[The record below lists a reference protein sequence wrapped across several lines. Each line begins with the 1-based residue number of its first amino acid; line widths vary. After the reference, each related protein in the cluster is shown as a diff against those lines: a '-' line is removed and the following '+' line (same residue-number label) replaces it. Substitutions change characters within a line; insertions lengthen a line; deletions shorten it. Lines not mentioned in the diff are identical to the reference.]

1 MSRATRNRA
10 RVWCCAL
17 ILGAAVCWFAPLSRA
32 QNASLQGIVQD
43 STHQPILGASVSLIE
58 DGKRVLATST
68 DAQGAYAFVH
78 LAAGTYVVRAEISG
92 NVTKTSSS
100 ISLGQNEAKHLDL
113 TLDAAPQFFDEPH
126 FTVAGVTDAS
136 GTGGHGSDA
145 VVKATN
151 GMVKSTVSLSEPKES
166 KKVSEQSLREA
177 IARNPKNADLY
188 ESLADIEENSGRSL
202 DAVRDYQR
210 ASELDPSEPNLF
222 AWGAELL
229 LHHASDPAIEVFRK
243 GHERYAQSSRILIGL
258 GVAEYSRGS
267 YEQATKDL
275 CAASDL
281 NPVDPNPY
289 LFLGKFQTI
298 AASRT
303 AAADEKLK
311 RFAELQP
318 DNALADYYYA
328 LSLWYRRAGSND
340 PTSATVESLL
350 QKAVNLDP
358 KLGLAY
364 FHLGIVY
371 AEKKNM
377 TEAISAYQKAVVAT
391 PELEEAHYRLAQAYK
406 STGQTEKAQQEFQAF
421 EQIRKDGAAQ
431 SDRERHEIQQF
442 VYTLRNSNSA
452 AQNH

>member
-1 MSRATRNRA
+1 MSMATRNRA

-17 ILGAAVCWFAPLSRA
+17 TLGVVVCWLAPLSYA
-32 QNASLQGIVQD
+32 QSASLQGIVQD
-43 STHQPILGASVSLIE
+43 STHQPISGASVSLIN
-58 DGKRVLATST
+58 DGKQVLATST
-68 DAQGAYAFVH
+68 DAQGAYAFLH
-78 LAAGTYVVRAEISG
+78 LAAGTYVVRADLSG
-92 NVTKTSSS
+92 NATKTSNPIPLS
-100 ISLGQNEAKHLDL
+100 QNEAKHIDL
-113 TLDAAPQFFDEPH
+113 TLDSAPQFFDEPH

-151 GMVKSTVSLSEPKES
+151 GMVKSTVSLNEPRES
-166 KKVSEQSLREA
+166 REVSEQSLREA
-177 IARNPKNADLY
+177 IARNPKEPNLY
-188 ESLADIEENSGRSL
+188 ESLADIEEKSGRSL

-210 ASELDPSEPNLF
+210 AAELDPSEPNLF

-229 LHHASDPAIEVFRK
+229 LHHAAEPAIEVFRK
-243 GHERYAQSSRILIGL
+243 GHERYTQSSRILIGL

-281 NPVDPNPY
+281 DPGDPNPY

-298 AASRT
+298 AASRST
-303 AAADEKLK
+303 LGNDKLK
-311 RFAELQP
+311 RFAELLP
-318 DNALADYYYA
+318 NNALADYYYA
-328 LSLWYRRAGSND
+328 LSLWYRRAGPND
-340 PTSATVESLL
+340 PSVTTVESLL

-358 KLGLAY
+358 KLGSAHLQ
-364 FHLGIVY
+364 LGIVY

-377 TEAISAYQKAVVAT
+377 TEAISAFQKAVAAT

-406 STGQTEKAQQEFQAF
+406 SSGQAEKAQQEFQVF
-421 EQIRKDGAAQ
+421 EQIRKNSAAA

-442 VYTLRNSNSA
+442 VYTLRDSNSA
-452 AQNH
+452 AQTH